1 MTTLVWKTIHTEVM
15 NLSYVLLTQTYARP
29 EATTA
34 GQADFAAN
42 VTGPILS
49 FFEEYSG
56 IKYQQNKLGKT
67 VIIIRIV
74 K

>member
-1 MTTLVWKTIHTEVM
+1 M
-15 NLSYVLLTQTYARP
+15 NVSYVLLTQTYARP

-49 FFEEYSG
+49 FFEEYSEF
-56 IKYQQNKLGKT
+56 KFQQKKLGKT
-67 VIIIRIV
+67 VIITIIMQ
-74 K
+74 